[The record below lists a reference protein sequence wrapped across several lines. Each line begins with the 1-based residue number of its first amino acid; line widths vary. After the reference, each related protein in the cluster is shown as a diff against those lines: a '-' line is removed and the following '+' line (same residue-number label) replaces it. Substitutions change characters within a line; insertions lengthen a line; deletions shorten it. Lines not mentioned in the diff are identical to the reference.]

1 MENLNIK
8 TLIKH
13 SESKNAWNI
22 IGTKLG
28 GKYKI
33 ARVPYIKIAN
43 SKLLTEIEKTKAL
56 KHAEFISFCFN
67 NSDKILANLSE
78 KTEAKRGK

>member
-43 SKLLTEIEKTKAL
+43 SKLLTEIE
-56 KHAEFISFCFN
+56 N
-67 NSDKILANLSE
+67 
-78 KTEAKRGK
+78 